1 MKRTPLHRESS
12 YDLRI
17 ALCDHPDF
25 TGNALR
31 GGFIRRFSKIIRRHI
46 LLLAS
51 LLVFSGCASVID
63 MTRDLAR
70 DLSDIDVAGM
80 TGGLL
85 GAETIQLSPEQT
97 AQLATV
103 PRAQPAWRNGIEES
117 TATVLSP
124 IFENGAVYA
133 AGMSGRLVRFDPATG
148 KQTGNVDTRHQ
159 LSGGVGSGNGMLLV
173 GTLKGEVL
181 AYSDKDGKAL
191 WKAQVSTEI
200 LSPPKADGGIVVVR
214 TGDGRI
220 FGLDADSGKRKWI
233 YQGATPALTVRS
245 FAGVLISQGMV
256 FAGFAGGKL
265 VAINLSNGSVGW
277 EAVVSRPRG
286 ATELERMTDVSS
298 LPVADEYQVCAVAFQ
313 GRVACFEIASG
324 NQIWARDASS
334 NAGSVLWLDVSDCSC
349 GNAFVPVLKMHC
361 RLSKMYF
368 HRLPFA
374 FSSLQVEYSRPQ
386 FARSGTVCGIPH
398 PVPFPGE
405 CNAGRARPT
414 PGPSNQRLPTSRPFM
429 GNAGKI
435 VIPAPPGSSRSTGT
449 LLRQSRHPLL
459 LISAIH
465 SCRGH
470 ERKTWTVPYL
480 SSLPDGQA
488 EDIHCHFGKILI
500 SCFVVEQRR
509 ISICSSN

>member
-1 MKRTPLHRESS
+1 MKRTPLYHESS

-17 ALCDHPDF
+17 ALRDHPDF

-31 GGFIRRFSKIIRRHI
+31 GGFIRRFSKITQRHI

-51 LLVFSGCASVID
+51 LLVFSGCASVVD

-200 LSPPKADGGIVVVR
+200 LSPPKADSGMVVVR

-245 FAGVLISQGMV
+245 FAGVLISHGMV

-265 VAINLSNGSVGW
+265 MAINLSNGSVGW

-298 LPVADEYQVCAVAFQ
+298 LPVADEHQICAVAFQ

-334 NAGSVLWLDVSDCSC
+334 NAGLAMDNNYVYVSEDKGAIAAYDKRDGASIWKQELLSGIRISPPLVQGTHVIVGDSQ
-349 GNAFVPVLKMHC
+349 GNVNFLRNDTGSIVARSATDGAIVTRPAPLPNGFVVQTMKGSL
-361 RLSKMYF
+361 Y
-368 HRLPFA
+368 A
-374 FSSLQVEYSRPQ
+374 FS
-386 FARSGTVCGIPH
+386 
-398 PVPFPGE
+398 
-405 CNAGRARPT
+405 
-414 PGPSNQRLPTSRPFM
+414 M
-429 GNAGKI
+429 
-435 VIPAPPGSSRSTGT
+435 
-449 LLRQSRHPLL
+449 
-459 LISAIH
+459 
-465 SCRGH
+465 
-470 ERKTWTVPYL
+470 
-480 SSLPDGQA
+480 
-488 EDIHCHFGKILI
+488 
-500 SCFVVEQRR
+500 
-509 ISICSSN
+509 